1 MVAKTANLGAGS
13 AIKSEANGDL
23 SREIVTIV
31 SGSGKLPA
39 NMVLGKITATGKYKP
54 YDDNNTDGSE
64 TAAAILVYDVDAT
77 SADVQALVIF
87 RLAEVFQNRLQW
99 ASTVAA
105 GEKTTAYADLAAAGK
120 LIVMRT

>member
-1 MVAKTANLGAGS
+1 MVAKTLPLGPGS
-13 AIKSEANGDL
+13 AVKSEANGDL
-23 SREIVTIV
+23 SREVVTIV

-39 NMVLGKITATGKYKP
+39 NMVLGKITASGKYKP

-64 TAAAILVYDVDAT
+64 VAAAVLLYDVDAT

-87 RLAEVFQNRLQW
+87 RLAEVFTNRLQW
-99 ASTVAA
+99 AATVLS

-120 LIVMRT
+120 LVIAR